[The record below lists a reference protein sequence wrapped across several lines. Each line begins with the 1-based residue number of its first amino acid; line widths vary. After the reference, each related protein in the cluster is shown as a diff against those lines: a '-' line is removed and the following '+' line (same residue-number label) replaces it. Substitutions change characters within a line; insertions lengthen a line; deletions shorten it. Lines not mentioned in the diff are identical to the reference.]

1 MAANETRTVLVEH
14 DGLLELGPDARVVDR
29 PEQARDIAFR
39 GSALE
44 IACGK
49 PFTPPH
55 RAGAESGGIALGELV
70 QRPRIEPRVRIEHG
84 LTEDLSS
91 RALGKAGA
99 PGLQIVAI
107 TARKSESSS
116 ASRASAAFHS
126 RRRAPIG
133 CARSCSKRA
142 SATGSRRPT
151 RERARERARRAG
163 LRSGAEASEA
173 SASPKSPPR
182 RRERHASA
190 AFQAERRRS
199 HAARARGERS
209 ASVHSKGNPV
219 RWNRTWVENAQPTAP
234 SRASMK
240 PTGKRWARQ
249 IPRARGPPR
258 GGATRPRRRRSHLR
272 RRRRNPP
279 SRAPASGCL
288 AIRGAA

>member
-1 MAANETRTVLVEH
+1 MHEQLRAALDLADRHETGSQVGTDLRVARDRLRKLLDRPEGHEDFVAANETRTVLVEH

-107 TARKSESSS
+107 TAPKIRIRLGEPSECGIPLQET
-116 ASRASAAFHS
+116 RAD
-126 RRRAPIG
+126 RMRA
-133 CARSCSKRA
+133 
-142 SATGSRRPT
+142 
-151 RERARERARRAG
+151 E
-163 LRSGAEASEA
+163 L
-173 SASPKSPPR
+173 
-182 RRERHASA
+182 
-190 AFQAERRRS
+190 
-199 HAARARGERS
+199 
-209 ASVHSKGNPV
+209 
-219 RWNRTWVENAQPTAP
+219 
-234 SRASMK
+234 
-240 PTGKRWARQ
+240 
-249 IPRARGPPR
+249 
-258 GGATRPRRRRSHLR
+258 L
-272 RRRRNPP
+272 
-279 SRAPASGCL
+279 
-288 AIRGAA
+288 